1 MHCCFLFVTRNKE
14 SWHRGYS
21 GINIDDT
28 TRQPTR
34 DTAMNAVLAPA
45 SRLAAS
51 QLQPGS
57 LYTASAWP
65 SWLQGVVLSSLPPMC
80 CSLARCCCIPIEPTS
95 TTCVSKNPTVYL
107 WFFSYRV
114 FNSIYKLRTIVS
126 FDKKIVILMIL
137 NRIGCNLFP

>member
-51 QLQPGS
+51 QPQPGS
-57 LYTASAWP
+57 LCAAFAWP

-80 CSLARCCCIPIEPTS
+80 CLLARCCCIPIEPILLLLV
-95 TTCVSKNPTVYL
+95 C
-107 WFFSYRV
+107 
-114 FNSIYKLRTIVS
+114 LR
-126 FDKKIVILMIL
+126 ILQFISMV
-137 NRIGCNLFP
+137 LFPIEFSIQFRNGRQLLKTERLFYILK